1 MKIERILAMGDTDK
15 GTLSMILSNSIDFF
29 IPEINSAAIS
39 VRKFGEV
46 EDDLIKWRDSQITAF
61 RAEVA
66 AALREALAAI
76 AAIPISDYSTDG
88 DAAELVR
95 RDDAADIVRAAMA
108 KLGVTECNNQ

>member
-1 MKIERILAMGDTDK
+1 MTFDEFWKQSGWHSPGEEIGGTSEYNLAKDAYEAG
-15 GTLSMILSNSIDFF
+15 
-29 IPEINSAAIS
+29 
-39 VRKFGEV
+39 
-46 EDDLIKWRDSQITAF
+46 
-61 RAEVA
+61 RATVS